1 MRTASCNT
9 KRKSND
15 ASHFTHQDSR
25 YFLKFHSIV
34 SQIFFFFSN
43 SFNHKYLKL
52 TKLEM
57 VRFAPK
63 HVTCCLCYQG
73 YKCLSWTPCCK
84 WKWKKR
90 RREFQR
96 SWHEKVN
103 HIYIQ
108 IHVSHICYIN
118 DCWIIALNTEII
130 FSILADLHNVH
141 WHIF

>member
-34 SQIFFFFSN
+34 SQIFFFFSS

-52 TKLEM
+52 KKMEM
-57 VRFAPK
+57 VRFATK

-73 YKCLSWTPCCK
+73 YNSLSCTPCCK
-84 WKWKKR
+84 WKWKT
-90 RREFQR
+90 EFQR
-96 SWHEKVN
+96 SWHDKVN
-103 HIYIQ
+103 HIYKYMYPTS
-108 IHVSHICYIN
+108 VTLKPMDSFGTWRKWKFMFLLC
-118 DCWIIALNTEII
+118 
-130 FSILADLHNVH
+130 
-141 WHIF
+141 